1 MDQILNLSTWQWK
14 QGILSTGPPWKF
26 HHFGFGFLTMYCIL
40 FVCLFVFSS
49 TSLLLPTHLPPPS
62 CTCAQSCDPMDYSP
76 PGSSV
81 HGLIQV
87 RILEWVAI
95 SFSKKLIFNKYEK
108 YIDNSSLPF
117 CTLTC
122 TVLLSHLPI
131 HYIYEAKQI
140 KLKPDS
146 ALVLPYAGCCSFIS

>member
-1 MDQILNLSTWQWK
+1 MFMNLWIHY
-14 QGILSTGPPWKF
+14 GILLILLIWKLSLNGCYPF
-26 HHFGFGFLTMYCIL
+26 YFLECWVEETNFFFFC
-40 FVCLFVFSS
+40 SS
-49 TSLLLPTHLPPPS
+49 TTLLLPTHLPPPS

-95 SFSKKLIFNKYEK
+95 SFSNKLIFNKYEK

-117 CTLTC
+117 CTLTY